1 MVTGAAAACTRP
13 ARSVC
18 TDPTAPPPTTQGL
31 YLVLVT
37 NKSSNILEDL
47 ETLRLLSKTVP
58 EYIHSLDEDSVTRG
72 AFELIFAFDEVIS
85 MGHKENITVQQ
96 IRQNTDM
103 ESHEEKLH
111 KMIIQSK
118 INDTKVRGVNLYVG
132 CTRHKC
138 NKTTPSPQDV
148 MKRKAM
154 EIDKH
159 KLEQRAR
166 EVKAGFSSMP
176 KTISGMGGGSI
187 GSDMDLG
194 PTLMRQDPTPASR
207 APAASS
213 RPMGGK
219 GMQLGKGKKTN
230 TLIDSLKAEGE
241 VIEADPVV
249 PMATSKAMPAAPPP
263 TDPITITVEEKLVVL
278 LNKDGGLENME
289 VQGTMSLQV
298 LTEDDAY
305 LHVALDTGDVE
316 RFQFKTHPN
325 IDKQL
330 YANEQVLGLRDPE
343 RPFPTG
349 SALGI
354 LKWRFNTT
362 DESLVPLLINCWP
375 SVSGGESYV
384 NIEYES
390 QAAFDLQNVEIAIPL
405 PPMSH
410 APQVNQV
417 C

>member
-1 MVTGAAAACTRP
+1 MLDAHVSAPLNTCTCTHS
-13 ARSVC
+13 RSLC
-18 TDPTAPPPTTQGL
+18 R
-31 YLVLVT
+31 YWI
-37 NKSSNILEDL
+37 K
-47 ETLRLLSKTVP
+47 
-58 EYIHSLDEDSVTRG
+58 
-72 AFELIFAFDEVIS
+72 
-85 MGHKENITVQQ
+85 
-96 IRQNTDM
+96 
-103 ESHEEKLH
+103 
-111 KMIIQSK
+111 
-118 INDTKVRGVNLYVG
+118 
-132 CTRHKC
+132 
-138 NKTTPSPQDV
+138 QDV

-176 KTISGMGGGSI
+176 KTISGMGGSI
-187 GSDMDLG
+187 GSDMDMG
-194 PTLMRQDPTPASR
+194 PTLMRPDPTPASR
-207 APAASS
+207 APNPTS

-249 PMATSKAMPAAPPP
+249 PVASSKAMPVAPPP
-263 TDPITITVEEKLVVL
+263 TDPITISVEEKLVVL
-278 LNKDGGLENME
+278 LNKDGGLESME

-305 LHVALDTGDVE
+305 LHVALDTGDVD

-330 YANEQVLGLRDPE
+330 YANDQVLGLRDPE

-405 PPMSH
+405 PAMSH
-410 APQVNQV
+410 APQANQV
-417 C
+417 RWWWEGLGNGGEVMLWCTLHAVHVLCCHTRHPYTFVHCHTGGWAVAV

>member
-1 MVTGAAAACTRP
+1 
-13 ARSVC
+13 
-18 TDPTAPPPTTQGL
+18 
-31 YLVLVT
+31 
-37 NKSSNILEDL
+37 
-47 ETLRLLSKTVP
+47 
-58 EYIHSLDEDSVTRG
+58 
-72 AFELIFAFDEVIS
+72 
-85 MGHKENITVQQ
+85 
-96 IRQNTDM
+96 
-103 ESHEEKLH
+103 
-111 KMIIQSK
+111 
-118 INDTKVRGVNLYVG
+118 
-132 CTRHKC
+132 
-138 NKTTPSPQDV
+138 

-166 EVKAGFSSMP
+166 DVKSGFSSIP
-176 KTISGMGGGSI
+176 KTIPGIGGGSI

-194 PTLMRQDPTPASR
+194 PNLLRPDPVPSR
-207 APAASS
+207 APERA

-241 VIEADPVV
+241 VIEADPV
-249 PMATSKAMPAAPPP
+249 PMATSKHAAAAPPP
-263 TDPITITVEEKLVVL
+263 TDPITITVEERLVVL

-289 VQGTMSLQV
+289 IQGTMSLQV
-298 LTEDDAY
+298 LTEEDAF
-305 LHVALDTGDVE
+305 LRVALDTGNLDG
-316 RFQFKTHPN
+316 FQFKTHPN

-354 LKWRFNTT
+354 LKWRLNTT
-362 DESLVPLLINCWP
+362 EESMVPLLINCWP

-390 QAAFDLQNVEIAIPL
+390 QAAFDLQHVEIAIPL
-405 PPMSH
+405 PAMSH

-417 C
+417 CVQSV

>member
-1 MVTGAAAACTRP
+1 
-13 ARSVC
+13 
-18 TDPTAPPPTTQGL
+18 
-31 YLVLVT
+31 
-37 NKSSNILEDL
+37 
-47 ETLRLLSKTVP
+47 
-58 EYIHSLDEDSVTRG
+58 
-72 AFELIFAFDEVIS
+72 
-85 MGHKENITVQQ
+85 
-96 IRQNTDM
+96 
-103 ESHEEKLH
+103 
-111 KMIIQSK
+111 
-118 INDTKVRGVNLYVG
+118 
-132 CTRHKC
+132 
-138 NKTTPSPQDV
+138 

-166 EVKAGFSSMP
+166 DVKTGFASIP
-176 KTISGMGGGSI
+176 KTIPGMGGGSI

-194 PTLMRQDPTPASR
+194 PNLLRPDPMPSSR
-207 APAASS
+207 APERA

-241 VIEADPVV
+241 VIEADPM
-249 PMATSKAMPAAPPP
+249 PMASSKHAAAAPPP
-263 TDPITITVEEKLVVL
+263 TDPVTISVEEKLVVL
-278 LNKDGGLENME
+278 LNKDGGLESME
-289 VQGTMSLQV
+289 IQGTMSLQV
-298 LTEDDAY
+298 LTEDDAF
-305 LHVALDTGDVE
+305 LRVALDTGNLDG
-316 RFQFKTHPN
+316 FQFKTHPN

-354 LKWRFNTT
+354 LKWRLNTT
-362 DESLVPLLINCWP
+362 DESMVPLLINCWP

-390 QAAFDLQNVEIAIPL
+390 QAAFDLQRVEIAIPL
-405 PPMSH
+405 PAMSH

-417 C
+417 WGCCKGMHAHVVHTMVFHAYSSHSIRVLQQI